1 MHRVRLARESLA
13 GDYTVI
19 ASNAFGSVTG
29 RVARLILNVPSVA
42 PEITRHPQSQTLA
55 AGNPL
60 TLEVQATGTAPLQ
73 YQWYKNGSAVAGA
86 TLATLTIAS
95 VQPGDSGDY
104 TVTVRNSADT
114 KTSQPASVLVEGG
127 NPGGGGDSTHPA
139 DSNGDFRIAIGEDT
153 AYGAAWKQGNPWSI
167 EPNPIPIGYLTR
179 AGSLWKG
186 GETYRVD
193 SSIASAPLWWVNVS
207 ANIGLQSAGNNG
219 DTAVRTISGL
229 NVTLEIQPTGGTG
242 VYAVEE
248 SLPSGFTAASIT
260 GNGAFDP
267 NSSRIKWGPFFD
279 NTPRDLSYVL
289 TAPAGFSGALTF
301 TGTASFDGADL
312 VIGGDSEV
320 SSGTP
325 TGSEAPTLLLQ
336 QFSGIW
342 ISGTVGAT
350 YVIESTGNVGA
361 GPWVEVQR
369 VVLET
374 SPQLWIDVESPDN
387 LERFYRARAVTQ

>member
-153 AYGAAWKQGNPWSI
+153 AYGAAWKQGKPWSI

-248 SLPSGFTAASIT
+248 SLPSGFTTASIT

-289 TAPAGFSGALTF
+289 TAPAGF
-301 TGTASFDGADL
+301 
-312 VIGGDSEV
+312 
-320 SSGTP
+320 P
-325 TGSEAPTLLLQ
+325 
-336 QFSGIW
+336 
-342 ISGTVGAT
+342 
-350 YVIESTGNVGA
+350 
-361 GPWVEVQR
+361 
-369 VVLET
+369 
-374 SPQLWIDVESPDN
+374 
-387 LERFYRARAVTQ
+387 AR